1 MSCSIVNSRWTNRR
15 FYASWLLAPALVIL
29 ACQEKA
35 KPVPPGPPPP
45 VGQHDTLSQAEQ
57 DARLLGKDLV
67 DVLDQVLSYKT
78 SHRGRIPRSLREV
91 GIDSLGPAT
100 IRRLSVENDQPMIT
114 VIYRQPAGRQVRSCR
129 GGRDVLDES
138 TLSGGAYTLNCT
150 LADGT
155 QSSVHVPPPPVNR

>member
-1 MSCSIVNSRWTNRR
+1 MNSRWISRGFR
-15 FYASWLLAPALVIL
+15 PSWLVGAALAIL

-35 KPVPPGPPPP
+35 KPLPPGAPPPA
-45 VGQHDTLSQAEQ
+45 GQHDTVSQLDQ
-57 DARLLGKDLV
+57 DARFLGKDLV

-100 IRRLSVENDQPMIT
+100 IRRLSIENEQPIIT
-114 VIYRQPAGRQVRSCR
+114 VIFRQPAGRQVRSCR

-138 TLSGGAYTLNCT
+138 TLSGGAFTLNCIM
-150 LADGT
+150 ADGNP
-155 QSSVHVPPPPVNR
+155 SSVHVPAPPINR

>member
-1 MSCSIVNSRWTNRR
+1 MSCSIVNSRWTSRR
-15 FYASWLLAPALVIL
+15 FYASSLLVVGLVIL
-29 ACQEKA
+29 ACQEKP
-35 KPVPPGPPPP
+35 KPVPPGAPPPAS
-45 VGQHDTLSQAEQ
+45 QHDTLSQAEQ
-57 DARLLGKDLV
+57 DARFLGKDLV

-138 TLSGGAYTLNCT
+138 TLSGGAYTLNCI